1 MLEIKPVK
9 SYKLPGYPQGIYCAP
24 PESYLGRRT
33 AIGIATAATVAL
45 LGCTCYTG
53 PPTPPVPGSG
63 MAGPPPV
70 RPDLVT
76 ENEARALVNQVFAQN
91 GINLEVDVPF
101 SFTRDQKETITLELD
116 GFNKDLKVGYE
127 YISPEDESTFT
138 TEVVEELRQ
147 ASSVGDDGP
156 CIGTF
161 DPITYY
167 GEFEQPD
174 LKRLESLVQEFI
186 DGLRSR
192 GIL

>member
-1 MLEIKPVK
+1 MLDIKQVK
-9 SYKLPGYPQGIYCAP
+9 SYKLPRYPHEVYCDP

-33 AIGIATAATVAL
+33 AISMATAATVAL
-45 LGCTCYTG
+45 LGCIR
-53 PPTPPVPGSG
+53 PVGVV
-63 MAGPPPV
+63 GPPPV

-76 ENEARALVNQVFAQN
+76 ENEARAFINQVFAQN

-101 SFTRDQKETITLELD
+101 FFARDQKEPITLELD

-127 YISPEDESTFT
+127 YVSPEDQFSFT
-138 TEVVEELRQ
+138 TEVRGELRQ

-186 DGLRSR
+186 DDLRSR
-192 GIL
+192 DVL